1 MPTSRALWMFGLVTL
16 SAAFGVV
23 ARAEDEG
30 PSFDC
35 VAALTKDEVIICA
48 ALSRDDRSLAELF
61 DEVAASLSEDRRM
74 VLAEDQR
81 RWVMQRNAACG
92 VSNDTDLKP
101 AIWSRLVD
109 CLREQYWTRRD
120 YLWTARSGQPASP
133 PNPPAPA
140 PTTAPP
146 EYETVWDQA
155 AVDPKRAMEK
165 LRTFSGARARLY
177 AEILEH
183 ALSTESDEEFKK
195 FAEGVLWRTGSD
207 QGKESGVDL
216 IHIPCPLIQR
226 FPWLLELTRGFHG
239 GNRDNFTLRAAC
251 DREDAGIPASV
262 ESFLNGT
269 DRSIRNR
276 ITEFACGSS
285 RFSWYKLERI
295 AEIRM
300 AFVPQTYLEPSQPTG
315 HWVAPNWAAL
325 DAMPLER
332 WSYATL
338 PNRREFER
346 VIRPNFLQ
354 ARADLAAHYE
364 QEFGLTPD
372 QALIAAHRALWDHIE
387 DLASDPGDYY
397 PYPLSLANQAILSG
411 ASADPIIPL
420 LEADVDPKSLDHLVS
435 SPMEAAAMRPDV
447 IRMLAAKGYPVGN
460 ALMIAAAHGDTAA
473 IGALVDTGAKV
484 NQATPDRSHD
494 EILEAW
500 RSIRNCARVPRPD
513 DVNGAQTPLMVAA
526 QFGRLSVVE
535 RLLERGADKDMVD
548 SRGYRAIDYLQLRNS
563 EAAEQFS
570 AAQMATARRLLD

>member
-1 MPTSRALWMFGLVTL
+1 MPTSRALWILGLVTL
-16 SAAFGVV
+16 SIGVGAT

-30 PSFDC
+30 ASFDC
-35 VAALTKDEVIICA
+35 VAALTKDEIIICA
-48 ALSRDDRSLAELF
+48 ALSREDRALAKLF
-61 DEVAASLSEDRRM
+61 ADVAALLPEDQRTA
-74 VLAEDQR
+74 LTEDQR
-81 RWVMQRNAACG
+81 RWVIQRNAACS

-101 AIWSRLVD
+101 AIWGRLVD

-133 PNPPAPA
+133 PTHPAPT

-146 EYETVWDQA
+146 EFEAVWDQSA
-155 AVDPKRAMEK
+155 ADPERAMKK
-165 LRTFSGARARLY
+165 LKTFSGARARLY

-183 ALSTESDEEFKK
+183 TLSTESDEEFKK
-195 FAEGVLWRTGSD
+195 FAEGVLWETGSD
-207 QGKESGVDL
+207 QGKESGVDF
-216 IHIPCPLIQR
+216 IYIPCPLIQR
-226 FPWLLELTRGFHG
+226 FPRLLELTRGFHG
-239 GNRDNFTLRAAC
+239 GNRDNFTPRAAC
-251 DREDAGIPASV
+251 DSEGGGIPASV

-276 ITEFACGSS
+276 ITAFACGSL

-315 HWVAPNWAAL
+315 HWIAPDWAAL
-325 DAMPLER
+325 DAVPLER

-338 PNRREFER
+338 PNRIEFER
-346 VIRPNFLQ
+346 VIRPNFLR

-364 QEFGLTPD
+364 QALGLTPD
-372 QALIAAHRALWDHIE
+372 QALNAAHRALWDHIE

-397 PYPLSLANQAILSG
+397 PYPLSPANQATLSG
-411 ASADPIIPL
+411 ASVDTIIPL

-460 ALMIAAAHGDTAA
+460 ALMIAAAHSDVAA
-473 IGALVDTGAKV
+473 IDALVDAGASV

-513 DVNGAQTPLMVAA
+513 DVNGAQTPLMIAA
-526 QFGRLSVVE
+526 QVGRLSVIR

-548 SRGYRAIDYLQLRNS
+548 SRGYRAVDYLQLRSS
-563 EAAEQFS
+563 EAVERFS
-570 AAQMATARRLLD
+570 APQLATARLLLD